1 MQDGGRTMKS
11 KAIALGPTIIITLAI
26 AMTAG
31 TQFALAEA
39 SHVRWDIIS
48 VNFGSFTLSA
58 GGIASATANDGSH
71 ITLTGTGTFVAPA
84 GGNGSS
90 SGVSGGGMWTTYSSK
105 GAVTGAGTYE
115 VTGLVLWEPSP
126 LPPGSNPPPA
136 DLIEPSDHR
145 STGIAVLRVVYSD
158 GERGILVV
166 SCEGYL
172 SPASAYE
179 GIHATKGVTDYKS
192 PVPPV
197 AGVNANR
204 TLFHV
209 E

>member
-1 MQDGGRTMKS
+1 MKFA
-11 KAIALGPTIIITLAI
+11 KAIIGLSIIVLMA
-26 AMTAG
+26 AASP
-31 TQFALAEA
+31 FAFAQA
-39 SHVRWDIIS
+39 THVRWDIIT
-48 VNFGSFTLSA
+48 VDFVAHTVDA
-58 GGIASATANDGSH
+58 GGAASATANDGSY
-71 ITLTGTGTFVAPA
+71 ITMTGSGTFVAPA
-84 GGNGSS
+84 GGNGTSS
-90 SGVSGGGMWTTYSSK
+90 AATGGGTWTTYTS
-105 GAVTGAGTYE
+105 GGVVTGAGTYE